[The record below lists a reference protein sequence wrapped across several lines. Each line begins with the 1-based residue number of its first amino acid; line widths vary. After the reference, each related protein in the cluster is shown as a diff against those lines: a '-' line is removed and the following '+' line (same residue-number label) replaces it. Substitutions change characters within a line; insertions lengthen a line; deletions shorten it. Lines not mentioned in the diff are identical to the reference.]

1 MHEQILSDQFTQ
13 QLKRQAGAYTDH
25 LNETLNMQKEE
36 LIRRFEGERELE
48 LAKVLASYHGE
59 LAKLYGMAKGVQ
71 EAVHNRADLD
81 RVARQVRELWVSA
94 QLLVDTLRSNEAAHL
109 PWEDQRR
116 PLEPSLKTLSQTVRK
131 DDFIQAV
138 LESIS
143 PVASENGVL
152 PQGAI
157 KVNKMLVSLELFISI
172 HFEEEN
178 CYFTLL

>member
-59 LAKLYGMAKGVQ
+59 LAKLFGIAKGVQ
-71 EAVHNRADLD
+71 EAVHNRAEKD
-81 RVARQVRELWVSA
+81 RIARQVRELWVSA
-94 QLLVDTLRSNEAAHL
+94 QLLIDTLRSNEVVHL

-116 PLEPSLKTLSQTVRK
+116 PLEQSLNVLTQVVNK
-131 DDFIQAV
+131 DEFTQAV
-138 LESIS
+138 MESIP
-143 PVASENGVL
+143 PVAATSGVL

-157 KVNKMLVSLELFISI
+157 KVFFFSYYNY
-172 HFEEEN
+172 N
-178 CYFTLL
+178 